1 MTLKEFLDSSYT
13 AYHTTANACEI
24 LREEGFVQLTLGDSW
39 RLERGGR
46 YFVTRN
52 GSSIVAF
59 SLGQSNVFNV
69 AVSHTDSPSFK
80 IKGDR
85 LIESEELLRLNT
97 EKYGGGLLYSYFDR
111 PLKVAGRLLVETADG
126 VEQQLVVSDYNV
138 VIPSLAIHLNREANE
153 KPFLKLQT
161 DTLPLFGQGDAD
173 LYSGLT
179 EQTVL
184 DADLYVAPASEAF
197 ECGVHNEFLCSARL
211 DNLTS
216 VYTSLFALVDAEPQ
230 SIAVAA
236 CLDNEE
242 IGSGTRQGTPGF
254 LRQVLEGIASA
265 LELSSTE
272 FAYATENGMVLSV
285 DNGHAAHPA
294 HPEKHDPKY
303 RCRMNGG
310 VIVKHHV
317 NYATDGLSSAIFK
330 RLMKEAELPYQDLY
344 NNSELSG
351 GSTLGLVTARELGIK
366 VCDIGIAQ
374 LAMHSAC
381 ETCGVE
387 DVDTML
393 KALTVFFSATV
404 AGINS
409 ITVKRD

>member
-1 MTLKEFLDSSYT
+1 MELKQFLDSSYT
-13 AYHTTANACEI
+13 AYHATSNACEI
-24 LREEGFVQLTLGDSW
+24 LKEAGFVPLTLGDSW
-39 RLERGGR
+39 KLERGGS

-52 GSSIVAF
+52 GSSVVAF
-59 SLGQSNVFNV
+59 CLGQNNVFNV

-85 LIESEELLRLNT
+85 IVENDDLKRLNT

-111 PLKVAGRLLVETADG
+111 QMKVAGRLLVETADG
-126 VEQQLVVSDYNV
+126 VEQVLAVSDYNV

-153 KPFLKLQT
+153 KPFLKLQS
-161 DTLPLFGQGDAD
+161 DTLPLFAQGEAD
-173 LYSGLT
+173 LYKSLT
-179 EQTVL
+179 DRRVL
-184 DADLYVAPASEAF
+184 DADLYVVPATEAF
-197 ECGVHNEFLCSARL
+197 ESGIHNEFLCSARL

-216 VYTSLFALVDAEPQ
+216 VYNSLYALVDAEPQ
-230 SIAVAA
+230 DISVVA

-242 IGSGTRQGTPGF
+242 VGSGTRQGSPAF
-254 LRQVLEGIASA
+254 LHKVLESIAAA
-265 LELSSTE
+265 LELTDTE
-272 FAYATENGMVLSV
+272 VLYATENGLVLSV

-294 HPEKHDPKY
+294 HPEKHDLKY

-317 NYATDGLSSAIFK
+317 NYATDGLSAAIFK
-330 RLMKEAELPYQDLY
+330 RLMEDVQLPYQDLY

-351 GSTLGLVTARELGIK
+351 GSTLGLVTARELGMK

-381 ETCGVE
+381 ETCGIE
-387 DVDTML
+387 DLDTMR
-393 KALTVFFSATV
+393 KALTAFLSCML
-404 AGINS
+404 AGVNS
-409 ITVKRD
+409 ITVK

>member
-1 MTLKEFLDSSYT
+1 MLLKEFLDSGYT
-13 AYHTTANACEI
+13 AYHVTANACEI
-24 LREEGFVQLTLGDSW
+24 LKEAGFVQLTLGDAWS
-39 RLERGGR
+39 LERGGS

-52 GSSIVAF
+52 GSSVVAF
-59 SLGQSNVFNV
+59 CVGQYNVFNIT
-69 AVSHTDSPSFK
+69 VSHTDSPSFK

-85 LIESEELLRLNT
+85 LVESEQLWRLNT

-111 PLKVAGRLLVETADG
+111 PMKVAGRLLAETSDG
-126 VEQQLVVSDYNV
+126 VEQILAVSDYNV

-153 KPFLKLQT
+153 KPFLKLQS
-161 DTLPLFGQGDAD
+161 DTLPLFSQTEAE
-173 LYSGLT
+173 LYGSLT
-179 EQTVL
+179 DRRVL
-184 DADLYVAPASEAF
+184 DADLYVVPSGEAF
-197 ECGVHNEFLCSARL
+197 DCGVHNEFLCSARL

-216 VYTSLFALVDAEPQ
+216 VYSSLYALVDTEPQ

-242 IGSGTRQGTPGF
+242 TGSGTRQGAPSF
-254 LRQVLEGIASA
+254 LKQVLDAIASA
-265 LELSSTE
+265 LELGGTE
-272 FAYATENGMVLSV
+272 LAYATENGMVLSV

-310 VIVKHHV
+310 VVVKHHV
-317 NYATDGLSSAIFK
+317 NYATDGLSAAIFK
-330 RLMKEAELPYQDLY
+330 RIMNDAGLPYQDLY

-351 GSTLGLVTARELGIK
+351 GSTLGLVTARELGMK

-381 ETCGVE
+381 ETCGIE
-387 DVDTML
+387 DVYTMQ
-393 KALTVFFSATV
+393 KALRAFFSVTV
-404 AGINS
+404 EGTNV
-409 ITVKRD
+409 ITVK

>member
-1 MTLKEFLDSSYT
+1 MLLKEFLDSGYT
-13 AYHTTANACEI
+13 AYHVTANACEI
-24 LREEGFVQLTLGDSW
+24 LKEAGFVQLTLGDAWS
-39 RLERGGR
+39 LERGGS

-52 GSSIVAF
+52 GSSVVAF
-59 SLGQSNVFNV
+59 CVGQYNVFNIT
-69 AVSHTDSPSFK
+69 VSHTDSPSFK

-85 LIESEELLRLNT
+85 LVESEQLWRLNT

-111 PLKVAGRLLVETADG
+111 PMKVAGRLLAETSDG
-126 VEQQLVVSDYNV
+126 VEQILAVSDYNV

-153 KPFLKLQT
+153 KPFLKLQS
-161 DTLPLFGQGDAD
+161 DTLPLFSQTEAE
-173 LYSGLT
+173 LYGSLT
-179 EQTVL
+179 DRRVL
-184 DADLYVAPASEAF
+184 DADLYVVPSGEAF
-197 ECGVHNEFLCSARL
+197 DCGVHNEFLCSARL

-216 VYTSLFALVDAEPQ
+216 VYSSLYALVDTEPQ

-242 IGSGTRQGTPGF
+242 TGSGTRQGAPSF
-254 LRQVLEGIASA
+254 LKQVLDAIASA
-265 LELSSTE
+265 LELGGTE
-272 FAYATENGMVLSV
+272 LAYATENGMVLSV

-310 VIVKHHV
+310 IVVKHHV
-317 NYATDGLSSAIFK
+317 NYATDGLSAAIFK
-330 RLMKEAELPYQDLY
+330 RIMNDAGLPYQDLY

-351 GSTLGLVTARELGIK
+351 GSTLGLVTARELGMK

-381 ETCGVE
+381 ETCGIE
-387 DVDTML
+387 DVYTMQ
-393 KALTVFFSATV
+393 KALRAFFSVTV
-404 AGINS
+404 EGTNVT
-409 ITVKRD
+409 TVK